1 MTRIFAH
8 RGASATKRENTCEAF
23 IEAGRLGA
31 DGVELDVRRNADGA
45 LVVHHDAAIAGRHI
59 LAMTVADLPDY
70 VPLLEAA
77 MDACGPMTVNVEI
90 KNLPTEPDFDPD
102 ETLAEQVAA
111 LVVEL
116 GLTGRAVVSSFNLAT
131 VDAVRRVEPAVA
143 TGWLTPSGFDQHRAL
158 ATAAERGHTA
168 LHLHHQAVT
177 PTLVAE
183 AHGRGL
189 AITTWTVDEPA
200 RMTELAGWG
209 VDSLITN
216 RVDVAVGVLRTR
228 GKGS

>member
-1 MTRIFAH
+1 MPWIFAH

-23 IEAGRLGA
+23 IEAARLGA

-45 LVVHHDAAIAGRHI
+45 LVVHHDAAIDGRPI
-59 LAMTVADLPDY
+59 LDMTVADLPEH

-77 MDACGPMTVNVEI
+77 LAACGPMAVNVEI
-90 KNLPTEPDFDPD
+90 KNMPTEGDFDPQ
-102 ETLAEQVAA
+102 ETVAEQVAA

-116 GLTGRAVVSSFNLAT
+116 GLTARVIVSSFNLAT
-131 VDAVRRVEPAVA
+131 VDAVRRAEPKVA

-158 ATAAERGHTA
+158 ATAAERGHAA
-168 LHLHHQAVT
+168 LHPHHQAVT

-189 AITTWTVDEPA
+189 AINTWTVDHPA
-200 RMTELAGWG
+200 RMAELAGWD
-209 VDSLITN
+209 VDTIITN
-216 RVDVAVGVLRTR
+216 RVDIAVEVLRPR
-228 GKGS
+228 GKGT